1 MSPFSRIATIALLST
16 ALTPTAWA
24 QEAPQ
29 ASAAPMDETSAI
41 VVTGTRRNDRTVLES
56 AVPVDVF
63 SAEDFKAQPSP
74 QLQSILQT
82 LVPSFNQQRNLLG
95 DASAFVRPPTLRG
108 LPADQILVLI
118 NGKRMHRSAL
128 VQLQGG
134 ALNAGAQGADLSQ
147 IASPAV
153 RGIEVLRDGAA
164 AQYGSD
170 AIAGVINLGL
180 RKDTDAFEVSARY
193 GHTQFS
199 DSGSALTQRTLL
211 CPAPRRV
218 PPPCAGH

>member
-1 MSPFSRIATIALLST
+1 MTIRTGAGRSAWRMTASVFALAMTGL
-16 ALTPTAWA
+16 
-24 QEAPQ
+24 
-29 ASAAPMDETSAI
+29 AAPAALAQTAPADPEPQLEAAEPGETSTI

-63 SAEDFKAQPSP
+63 SADDFKAQPAP
-74 QLQSILQT
+74 QLQTILQT

-128 VQLQGG
+128 VQVAAG
-134 ALNAGAQGADLSQ
+134 ALNAGAQGPDLSQ
-147 IASPAV
+147 ISAPAIG
-153 RGIEVLRDGAA
+153 RIEVLRDGAA

-170 AIAGVINLGL
+170 AIAGV
-180 RKDTDAFEVSARY
+180 
-193 GHTQFS
+193 
-199 DSGSALTQRTLL
+199 
-211 CPAPRRV
+211 
-218 PPPCAGH
+218 